1 MNRKLRLGNM
11 LPRLVVLFL
20 LTAATAR
27 AADVAPTNRILVLI
41 SLDAFRADYLQKFNP
56 PNLNTL
62 AKEGVHAQKL
72 IPMFPSMTFPNHNT
86 IATGLWPEHHGI
98 IHNEFFDPEF
108 KEKFNIVNN
117 PGPMNGKW
125 WGGQPIWVT
134 AVKQGRKADCAHW
147 PGCAA
152 EIDGARPT
160 EFIAFDSKA
169 EPDAITESGLTWLSQ
184 PKPKRPDLLVLYYY
198 QTDHVGHDHG
208 PDSAEM
214 PPTVKQVDDAIGKL
228 IEGIHKLNL
237 DDVVNVVIVSDHG
250 MVGVSTNRMIALP
263 DYVDR
268 EKVQVDFSGAV
279 AGLRPLDGDAE
290 SLYKKFA
297 GKEDHFKV
305 YRRGETPP
313 AYHFRDHRRIPPV
326 ILVADDGW
334 YLSSRP
340 KSEQSRR
347 GFKAATHGYDP
358 KLPSMAATFIAWGP
372 AFRHGLDIGPVEN
385 VHIYNLLCATLGL
398 KPAPNDGDDRLV
410 RQVLKP

>member
-1 MNRKLRLGNM
+1 VT
-11 LPRLVVLFL
+11 LVWLIE
-20 LTAATAR
+20 ARGR

-41 SLDAFRADYLQKFNP
+41 SLDAFRADYLQKFDAT
-56 PNLNTL
+56 NLNRL
-62 AKEGVHAQKL
+62 AKEGVHAEKL
-72 IPMFPSMTFPNHNT
+72 IPMFPSMTFPNHHT

-98 IHNEFFDPEF
+98 IHNEFFDPVF
-108 KEKFNIVNN
+108 KEKFGIVNN
-117 PGPMNGKW
+117 PGPTNGKW
-125 WGGQPIWVT
+125 WGGQPVWVT
-134 AVKQGRKADCAHW
+134 AVKQGRKAACAHW

-152 EIDGARPT
+152 EIEGRRPT
-160 EFIAFDSKA
+160 EFVTFDPKA
-169 EPDAITESGLTWLSQ
+169 EPDTISATGLAWLSQ
-184 PKPKRPDLLVLYYY
+184 PKEKRPDLLVLYYY

-214 PPTVKQVDDAIGKL
+214 PPTVKKVDDAIGKL
-228 IEGIHKLNL
+228 LQGIHLLNL
-237 DDVVNVVIVSDHG
+237 DDVVNLVIVSDHG

-279 AGLRPLDGDAE
+279 AGLRPLDGDE
-290 SLYKKFA
+290 EGLYKKFA

-305 YRRGETPP
+305 YRREQTP
-313 AYHFRDHRRIPPV
+313 AEYHFRNNRRIPPV

-340 KSEQSRR
+340 KSEQSKR

-358 KLPSMAATFIAWGP
+358 KLPSMAATFIACGP
-372 AFRHGLDIGPVEN
+372 AFRQGARIGPVEN

-410 RQVLKP
+410 SQVLK